1 MIHDHFAVVGVD
13 LCGTIFMKNMY
24 FDRYGRMYK
33 TWMVLYTCATS
44 RGVVLDV
51 ATDQGAEQ
59 L

>member
-24 FDRYGRMYK
+24 FDRYGRMYR
-33 TWMVLYTCATS
+33 TWVVLYTCAAS
-44 RGVVLDV
+44 RGVALDV
-51 ATDQGAEQ
+51 AKDQGAVQ